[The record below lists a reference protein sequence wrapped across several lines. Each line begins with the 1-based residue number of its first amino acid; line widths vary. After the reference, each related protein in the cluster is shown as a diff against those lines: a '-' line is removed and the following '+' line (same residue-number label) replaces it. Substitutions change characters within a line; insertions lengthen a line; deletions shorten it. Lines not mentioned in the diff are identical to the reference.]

1 MNSISLTDL
10 TTTNPKHEKD
20 MFKCYEVK
28 GVLYV
33 PTYNEDGIYIGPC
46 GKKYLETDLIMAGA
60 RAVKESLYVTRSR
73 KGG

>member
-1 MNSISLTDL
+1 MNQE
-10 TTTNPKHEKD
+10 TNAPLKHEKD